1 MISTP
6 LILWCILLS
15 GIYLLVVSFVGE
27 FIARLLKLNQEMPRQ
42 LMEETGLGFYSMNF
56 VMETLFF
63 VVIPTVG
70 YSFFY
75 LILPL
80 SGVRIGMAAALLA
93 FTLGA
98 MPITVGLSVRLKLSM
113 PWLLFQLFMLL
124 VKLGG
129 SLTIIGY
136 LYSL

>member
-27 FIARLLKLNQEMPRQ
+27 FIARLLKLDQEMPRQ